1 MATKTHT
8 KSTPLPPQFTTSYGS
23 SPQLQLNHLINTH
36 IITPPSTQ
44 PSTQPSMSISSSY
57 PYAPPIDDPAP
68 YHRSRPNVLKRLRS
82 RLQLAYYRY
91 EVTYGIYVMTPE
103 EKFVAN
109 TFLLVFISLLVWG
122 LFLYFPPLLFQK
134 LGRLAW
140 ILTGAGMD
148 GAKDR
153 VSAELKVATGT
164 CNNGIASGAG
174 PGAGPGPGPGP
185 GPWGASTGAI
195 ISTSSIATV
204 SHQPMLRV

>member
-1 MATKTHT
+1 
-8 KSTPLPPQFTTSYGS
+8 
-23 SPQLQLNHLINTH
+23 
-36 IITPPSTQ
+36 
-44 PSTQPSMSISSSY
+44 MSISSSY

-68 YHRSRPNVLKRLRS
+68 LHRSRPNVLKRLRN

-148 GAKDR
+148 SVKER
-153 VSAELKVATGT
+153 VSAELKVATGAGT
-164 CNNGIASGAG
+164 GIGIGFDAG
-174 PGAGPGPGPGP
+174 PAGPGPG
-185 GPWGASTGAI
+185 STGAA
-195 ISTSSIATV
+195 ISISSAV
-204 SHQPMLRV
+204 SHRPIPRVVIN